1 MSSGRIYAHMRIE
14 QALKALLE
22 ELSKEIDDNDF
33 QILHGRLPSD
43 EMLKRIAFR
52 DIANE
57 ASSLILAE
65 LKRAR
70 SAKEIW
76 KLARAEKEKR

>member
-14 QALKALLE
+14 QSLKALLD
-22 ELSKEIDDNDF
+22 ELTTEIEANDF

-57 ASSLILAE
+57 ARPLILAE

-70 SAKEIW
+70 SAKDIW
-76 KLARAEKEKR
+76 KAVRAEKEKR